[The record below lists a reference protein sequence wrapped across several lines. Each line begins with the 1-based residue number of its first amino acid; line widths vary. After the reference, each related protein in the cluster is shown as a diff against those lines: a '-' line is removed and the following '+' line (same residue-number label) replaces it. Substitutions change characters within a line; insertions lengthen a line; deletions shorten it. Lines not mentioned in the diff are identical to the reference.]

1 MQTLSLPEDLRQEYL
16 HALGIDSYF
25 PRVHLPGAPESTAC
39 EWPRSWL
46 EALPAGDDKEEG
58 AGVNALQPDSTEHLA
73 HRSTAEA
80 VTPASPSVSNSQN
93 PGQKPVTPAAKP
105 ETAKKT
111 GVTTEAEDPSL
122 LTTVGPRAE
131 REEIRLQLLCVR
143 INPDLAVLNVMP
155 HLGPQ
160 HLAQAHRNLLAG
172 MLRSMSISHEH
183 MQVDDKPFR
192 WPMVQGGHVDNS
204 RAAAA
209 IALKAFLEQKHADW
223 QFKSLLVMG
232 ETAVQSLFQTDA
244 EDAGESSSNR
254 STLETGQW
262 QTIYCRSLDEYLQYS
277 QFKKELWSLLRKLS
291 V

>member
-1 MQTLSLPEDLRQEYL
+1 M
-16 HALGIDSYF
+16 
-25 PRVHLPGAPESTAC
+25 
-39 EWPRSWL
+39 
-46 EALPAGDDKEEG
+46 
-58 AGVNALQPDSTEHLA
+58 
-73 HRSTAEA
+73 
-80 VTPASPSVSNSQN
+80 
-93 PGQKPVTPAAKP
+93 
-105 ETAKKT
+105 
-111 GVTTEAEDPSL
+111 

-131 REEIRLQLLCVR
+131 REEIRLQFLCVR

-262 QTIYCRSLDEYLQYS
+262 QTIYCRSLDEYLQYP
-277 QFKKELWSLLRKLS
+277 QLKKEVWSLLRKLS

>member
-1 MQTLSLPEDLRQEYL
+1 VQTLSLPEDLRQEYL

-25 PRVHLPGAPESTAC
+25 PRVRLPGAPESTAC

-46 EALPAGDDKEEG
+46 EAFPPGDDKGEG
-58 AGVNALQPDSTEHLA
+58 SGLKTLQPDSTAPLA
-73 HRSTAEA
+73 LRSTEKA
-80 VTPASPSVSNSQN
+80 VNPASPSLGDSQH
-93 PGQKPVTPAAKP
+93 PGQTPEASAVKP
-105 ETAKKT
+105 ETTHHT
-111 GVTTEAEDPSL
+111 GVTKEAEESSRL
-122 LTTVGPRAE
+122 KTVRPRAE
-131 REEIRLQLLCVR
+131 QEEIRLQLLCVR
-143 INPDLAVLNVMP
+143 INPDLAMLNVMP

-160 HLAQAHRNLLAG
+160 HLAQVHRNLLAG
-172 MLRSMSISHEH
+172 MLRSMSSSHEH

-209 IALKAFLEQKHADW
+209 IALKAFLEQKQADW

-232 ETAVQSLFQTDA
+232 ENAVQSLFLSAA
-244 EDAGESSSNR
+244 EEDGETSSNR

-262 QTIYCRSLDEYLQYS
+262 QTIYCRSLDEYLQNP
-277 QFKKELWSLLRKLS
+277 QLKKEVWSLLRKLS